1 MLTGK
6 TRRILKDY
14 IIKIGGAMA
23 QFKPIRITYSIKNE
37 DGFMVERQVKFT
49 SLCEAYLYV
58 KSLKQNSNLIG
69 KPILETK

>member
-1 MLTGK
+1 
-6 TRRILKDY
+6 
-14 IIKIGGAMA
+14 MA
-23 QFKPIRITYSIKNE
+23 HFKRVSITYYIKNE

>member
-1 MLTGK
+1 
-6 TRRILKDY
+6 
-14 IIKIGGAMA
+14 MA
-23 QFKPIRITYSIKNE
+23 QFKPVRITYSIKNE

>member
-1 MLTGK
+1 MLAGK
-6 TRRILKDY
+6 TGRILKHY

-23 QFKPIRITYSIKNE
+23 HFKPVKITYAVKNE
-37 DGFMVERQVKFT
+37 DGFMVERKVKFT

-58 KSLKQNSNLIG
+58 KLLKQNSNLIG